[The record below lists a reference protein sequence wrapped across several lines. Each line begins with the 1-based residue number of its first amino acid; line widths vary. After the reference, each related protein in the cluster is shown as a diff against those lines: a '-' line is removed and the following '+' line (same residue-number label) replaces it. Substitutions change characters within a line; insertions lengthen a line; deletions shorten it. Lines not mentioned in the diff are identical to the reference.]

1 MVDIKSKRCE
11 CGKQPSFCFPGDR
24 TRTCCSSCKK
34 EGMVNIKTKRCA
46 CGTRPSYG
54 FPGDRGKKIVKT
66 SSRVMATARVRAG
79 ALPKEQRWC
88 QSARRAMASLLSGYD
103 SDPEAELAAE
113 AREKR
118 QDSAVESRHSKR
130 LASGWR
136 KCLAVMADFIA
147 AGERLAMRREADS
160 GSASSCCAAA
170 AAARLGTAPPAA
182 PPGVESRGFAF
193 SSCAAAGSSGTPA
206 PAAAASAAAGAPGG
220 PWAPG
225 PASQSRCTPQ
235 TLVDADTFAQ
245 AAARVMAAPESHLLM
260 DALRA
265 QHAGLRSKWCQAVAS
280 GGEERGF
287 GPFLFTHLEIVKAG
301 SPAEKLGMARAL
313 AQDWAKRQGVG
324 NTRETRKVLR
334 CLGATIWAGA
344 SLSET

>member
-1 MVDIKSKRCE
+1 MW
-11 CGKQPSFCFPGDR
+11 
-24 TRTCCSSCKK
+24 
-34 EGMVNIKTKRCA
+34 KT
-46 CGTRPSYG
+46 SQLW

-66 SSRVMATARVRAG
+66 SSRVMATGRVRAG

-118 QDSAVESRHSKR
+118 QDATVESRHLKR
-130 LASGWR
+130 LASGWH
-136 KCLAVMADFIA
+136 KSLAVLADFVA
-147 AGERLAMRREADS
+147 AGERLAMRRAADCAALSSSCS
-160 GSASSCCAAA
+160 GPCAAMHSAGGASSSCAAA
-170 AAARLGTAPPAA
+170 AAASLGTAPPAA

-193 SSCAAAGSSGTPA
+193 SSCAAAGSSGTAA
-206 PAAAASAAAGAPGG
+206 PAAAASAAARAPAK

-225 PASQSRCTPQ
+225 PASQRHCAPQ
-235 TLVDADTFAQ
+235 TLVDPDTFAQ
-245 AAARVMAAPESHLLM
+245 TAARAMAAPESYLLT

-265 QHAGLRSKWCQAVAS
+265 QHAGLRTKWCQAAAS

-301 SPAEKLGMARAL
+301 TPAEKFGMARAL
-313 AQDWAKRQGVG
+313 AQDWAKRQGVA

-334 CLGATIWAGA
+334 CLGATICGGLPKA
-344 SLSET
+344 